1 MPLVVN
7 TSNKSKLDDLVWYCF
22 FSKLKLYPSCVT
34 GDAFLRHPNSYLPR
48 YNIQSETDGETSLAS
63 SKLLNNSDLVNKN
76 QIVESDEEDVP
87 AYGFPKRRN
96 RREASDIDR
105 IINHCGL
112 SAFTFLNS
120 LDLSRIKNFLTLF

>member
-7 TSNKSKLDDLVWYCF
+7 TSSKSKLDDLVWF
-22 FSKLKLYPSCVT
+22 LKLKVFLHFFVVT
-34 GDAFLRHPNSYLPR
+34 GDAYLRHPNSYLPR

-76 QIVESDEEDVP
+76 LIVESDEEDVP

-105 IINHCGL
+105 IINHCGGF
-112 SAFTFLNS
+112 AFYVFFS
-120 LDLSRIKNFLTLF
+120 LKMRVVVPS